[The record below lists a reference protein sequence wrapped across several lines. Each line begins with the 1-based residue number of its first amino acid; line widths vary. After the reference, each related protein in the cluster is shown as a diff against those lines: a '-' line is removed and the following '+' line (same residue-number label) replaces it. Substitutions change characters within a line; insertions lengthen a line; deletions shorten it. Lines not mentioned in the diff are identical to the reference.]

1 MDPQKW
7 GQPGLATLGWPRFC
21 SHDVDVIVSY
31 RRAGMLWMSSKLHT
45 EFGRSFSVLTL
56 LWLHRRCKACQQAL
70 LSRKIE
76 SIEYIT
82 PSLVYHST
90 VGTADIFHYYL
101 LHLTSVACLQRRSIW
116 AFGTRSYHLHKW
128 PTRLIFYSRS
138 KFFLV
143 SSSYLTFAPRLNQG
157 QPFW

>member
-7 GQPGLATLGWPRFC
+7 GQPGLTTLGWPRFC
-21 SHDVDVIVSY
+21 SHDVDIIASY

-90 VGTADIFHYYL
+90 VGTADIFHYITCCISHLLRVCREEVFGLLAPDHIISTNGLQGWYFTLAPNSSLFRHLISL
-101 LHLTSVACLQRRSIW
+101 LHLD
-116 AFGTRSYHLHKW
+116 
-128 PTRLIFYSRS
+128 
-138 KFFLV
+138 
-143 SSSYLTFAPRLNQG
+143 
-157 QPFW
+157 